1 MEFWIRILGLCAHRR
16 KRRWPTRAS
25 RAGLLAL
32 AWITAST
39 SVGLGASREVSKEYE
54 IKAAFLYN
62 FTKFVEWRAGQ
73 FADSTE
79 SITIAVCGPNPFG
92 DELQKIVK
100 DRQVKGR
107 QIVVKFAAS
116 AGEVLDAELAF
127 IGAIGEERVAETVQT
142 LNEAGIVTVGETR
155 EFAEAGGMIVF
166 VLEGDKVRFEIEVG
180 EAERRGLKI
189 SAQLQKLAKTVRRA
203 R

>member
-1 MEFWIRILGLCAHRR
+1 M
-16 KRRWPTRAS
+16 
-25 RAGLLAL
+25 LAL
-32 AWITAST
+32 AWVAA
-39 SVGLGASREVSKEYE
+39 GALQALGASRDVSKEYE

-62 FTKFVEWRAGQ
+62 FTKFVEWRADH
-73 FADSTE
+73 FETSTE
-79 SITIAVCGPNPFG
+79 AITIAVCGPNRFG

-100 DRQVKGR
+100 GRQVNGR
-107 QIVVKFAAS
+107 EIVVKFAEA
-116 AGEVLDAELAF
+116 ADEALDAELAF
-127 IGAIGEERVAETVQT
+127 VGAIAEERVAETVQT
-142 LNEAGIVTVGETR
+142 LNAAGIVTVGETR
-155 EFAEAGGMIVF
+155 AFAEAGGMIVF